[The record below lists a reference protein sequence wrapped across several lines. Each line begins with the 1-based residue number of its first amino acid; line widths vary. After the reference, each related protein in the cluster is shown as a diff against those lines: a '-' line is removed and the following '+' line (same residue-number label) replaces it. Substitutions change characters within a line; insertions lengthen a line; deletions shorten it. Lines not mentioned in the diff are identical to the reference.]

1 MRFDLKTFFIAFS
14 ISFVIFFST
23 ALFFSIEHIINAND
37 QMCSS
42 TEPSTEFIIS
52 KQQDIN
58 IFLTVCQQKPAPA
71 DIYILIKIS
80 ACDDLVS
87 LVSIP
92 KTAKTFANTKCGQ
105 LQELFD
111 WGGVNCAKEA
121 VENFMDVE
129 IDRTVQAQNDEIV
142 EIIDDM
148 GGVRVD
154 DGKIIYGEDYCEFL
168 RQNPVAAIVALKT
181 SFASKADLSKFF
193 SDTAKLCSTTFSQY
207 DFEIRES
214 GFEQM
219 LRRKSSQLFLP
230 KLEFESTNSHDRLT
244 PSSKA
249 ECQKTFSK
257 EEVYN

>member
-1 MRFDLKTFFIAFS
+1 M
-14 ISFVIFFST
+14 
-23 ALFFSIEHIINAND
+23 ANGTD
-37 QMCSS
+37 G
-42 TEPSTEFIIS
+42 IKKI
-52 KQQDIN
+52 
-58 IFLTVCQQKPAPA
+58 LTGCQNV
-71 DIYILIKIS
+71 LIKEADGNIMV
-80 ACDDLVS
+80 CFVTQILTLFV
-87 LVSIP
+87 L
-92 KTAKTFANTKCGQ
+92 TFKSPFNSCFRKIQIFG
-105 LQELFD
+105 D
-111 WGGVNCAKEA
+111 
-121 VENFMDVE
+121 
-129 IDRTVQAQNDEIV
+129 TVKINV
-142 EIIDDM
+142 TV
-148 GGVRVD
+148 VRVD